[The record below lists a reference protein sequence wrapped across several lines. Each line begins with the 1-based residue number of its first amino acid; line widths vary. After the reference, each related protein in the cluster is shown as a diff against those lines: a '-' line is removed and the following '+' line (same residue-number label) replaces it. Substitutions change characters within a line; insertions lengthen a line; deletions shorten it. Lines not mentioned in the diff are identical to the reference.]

1 MGRRGKEGE
10 SEHFINAPGHLRQL
24 VFGGAGWGF
33 VLAQGGMFDFCRGV
47 QRF

>member
-24 VFGGAGWGF
+24 VFGGAGWG
-33 VLAQGGMFDFCRGV
+33 L
-47 QRF
+47 RFGSGRNV